1 MKRQLSVTVLGTV
14 QVHDGTAPVDLGP
27 SKQRALLALLALQ
40 VGENIPVGTL
50 AHALWGDNPP
60 PSGGHLL
67 HTYVARLR
75 RALEPGAPRHAR
87 TNVIASS
94 PRAYRL
100 QLYADQVDLTR
111 FRRLT
116 EAARELVRRDRR
128 SAAFELLVAAV
139 GIWTDPELG
148 DLRALLPGEEAVAAL
163 RREWVT
169 ACLDLVTLGL
179 ELDRP
184 AEVLATAEHLAAA
197 EPLHEAVQA
206 RHLTVLARTGRRA
219 AALHRFAEIRA
230 RLAAELGIE
239 PGPELAAAHRELR
252 DGPTAARREAPP
264 ARCVVSRPRPPWHG
278 SRLGGTELI
287 GRESDLVRVT
297 ELLTDHRVVT
307 VAGPAGCGKSA
318 LALAAARRAHAE
330 YADGVLAV
338 DLAAARTPDDVTR
351 EIRRLLRLPGPER
364 GGLPRMLAD
373 RHLLLVLDNVD
384 HLTDSCAGLVDDVVQ
399 VGRRVSALVTSR
411 EPLGLAYESVWRLPP
426 LPALS
431 TGPDGVRGMPAV
443 QLFARRA
450 AQARPG
456 FEVGAKEVGTVA
468 VICGLLDRLPLAV
481 ELAADRM
488 ADESLDELL
497 RGLDDPLTTL
507 RRPGRRGQPAH
518 QTSLSAAL
526 QRSLDCLTPA
536 ERWCFVRLGALPRL
550 FGLDEVDR
558 VCGAAPWWRLRTS
571 VVLDG
576 LVAKSLVTVRHH
588 AGRPTYA
595 MLRTVHQFA
604 ARLLAGELGQYGTA
618 PALSG
623 RAG

>member
-40 VGENIPVGTL
+40 VGENIPVGAL
-50 AHALWGDNPP
+50 ALALWGDNPP

-75 RALEPGAPRHAR
+75 RALEPGSPRHAR

-111 FRRLT
+111 FRRLA

-139 GIWTDPELG
+139 AMWTDPDLT

-219 AALHRFAEIRA
+219 AALDRFAGIRA

-252 DGPTAARREAPP
+252 DGPTAARPAVPP
-264 ARCVVSRPRPPWHG
+264 PGCVASRPRPPWRG
-278 SRLGGTELI
+278 PRPGATELI
-287 GRESDLVRVT
+287 GRETDLARVT
-297 ELLTDHRVVT
+297 GLLADHRVVT

-318 LALAAARRAHAE
+318 LALAAARRVHAG
-330 YADGVLAV
+330 YADGVLSV

-351 EIRRLLRLPGPER
+351 EIRRLLRLPER
-364 GGLPRMLAD
+364 GGLPRLLAD

-384 HLTDSCAGLVDDVVQ
+384 HLTDSCASLVDDVVQ

-426 LPALS
+426 LPALT

-456 FEVGAKEVGTVA
+456 FEVGAKEIGTVA

-497 RGLDDPLTTL
+497 RRLDDPLTAL
-507 RRPGRRGQPAH
+507 RRPDRRGRPAH

-604 ARLLAGELGQYGTA
+604 ARLLAGELGQYGGA
-618 PALSG
+618 PALSARVG
-623 RAG
+623 

>member
-40 VGENIPVGTL
+40 VGENIPVGAL
-50 AHALWGDNPP
+50 ALALWGDNPP
-60 PSGGHLL
+60 PSGSHLL

-75 RALEPGAPRHAR
+75 RALEPGSPRHAR

-111 FRRLT
+111 FRRLA
-116 EAARELVRRDRR
+116 EAARELIRRDRR
-128 SAAFELLVAAV
+128 SAAFELLDAAV
-139 GIWTDPELG
+139 AMWTDPDLT

-184 AEVLATAEHLAAA
+184 AAVLATAEHLAAA

-219 AALHRFAEIRA
+219 AALDRFAGIRA

-239 PGPELAAAHRELR
+239 PGPELTAAHRELR
-252 DGPTAARREAPP
+252 DGPAAARPAVPP
-264 ARCVVSRPRPPWHG
+264 PGCVASRPRPPWRG
-278 SRLGGTELI
+278 TRPGATELI
-287 GRESDLVRVT
+287 GRETDLARVT
-297 ELLTDHRVVT
+297 GLLTDHRVVT

-318 LALAAARRAHAE
+318 LALAAARRVHPG
-330 YADGVLAV
+330 YADGVLSV

-351 EIRRLLRLPGPER
+351 EIRRLLRLPER
-364 GGLPRMLAD
+364 GGLPRLLAD

-426 LPALS
+426 LPALT

-456 FEVGAKEVGTVA
+456 FEVGAKEIGTVA

-497 RGLDDPLTTL
+497 RRLDDPLTAL
-507 RRPGRRGQPAH
+507 RRPDRRGRPAH

-604 ARLLAGELGQYGTA
+604 ARLLAGELGQYGSA
-618 PALSG
+618 PALSARVG
-623 RAG
+623 